1 MGGADPWYV
10 DAFREGYL
18 RLYPHRNLAAARR
31 EIGFLLPQG
40 VRGCVLD
47 LCCGFGRHTLAMREA
62 GLECIGVDL
71 SSELLSHAARS
82 AGWEVLRG
90 RLLRG
95 DARALPFRAAS
106 FDSVVNLFSSFGYF
120 GEQGD
125 KSVMR
130 EAARVLVPG
139 GILVMD
145 LMNPEYVRARLVP
158 QSRTEREG
166 SELVESRRLMADGR
180 LVVKDV
186 ELTNA
191 SGRLRWRE
199 EVRLY
204 EPAELLRWLDAAG
217 FRQQAAYGDFDGSP
231 RTADSPRQIVFA
243 RRI

>member
-1 MGGADPWYV
+1 MSDADPWYV

-31 EIGFLLPQG
+31 EVGFLLPHG
-40 VRGCVLD
+40 LRGRVLD

-62 GLECIGVDL
+62 GLESVGIDL
-71 SSELLSHAARS
+71 SSELLAHAARS
-82 AGWEVLRG
+82 SGWDGLRG
-90 RLLRG
+90 RLLRS

-125 KSVMR
+125 KSVLR
-130 EAARVLVPG
+130 EAARVLAPG
-139 GILVMD
+139 GLLVMD
-145 LMNPEYVRARLVP
+145 LMNPDFVRARLVP
-158 QSRTEREG
+158 ESRTEREG
-166 SELVESRRLMADGR
+166 AQLIESRRLVGDGR

-186 ELTNA
+186 ELTND

-204 EPAELLRWLDAAG
+204 DPAELLRWLDAAG
-217 FRQQAAYGDFDGSP
+217 FRQHAAFGDFDGSP